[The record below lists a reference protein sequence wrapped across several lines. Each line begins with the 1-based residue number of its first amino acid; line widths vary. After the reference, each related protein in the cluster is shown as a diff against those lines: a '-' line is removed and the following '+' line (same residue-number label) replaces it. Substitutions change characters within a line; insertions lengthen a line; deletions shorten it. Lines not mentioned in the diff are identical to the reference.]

1 MVAIPNRESTK
12 VRGHAVVSAL
22 ALAASMCFA
31 APAFAQDA
39 APEAQPADDAAV
51 QTAAP
56 DQEGQEGNNVVVT
69 GSRLGRSGFTTPT
82 PVTVVGEAQIERQGA
97 SNVAQVLNDIPAFR
111 AQSSPSTS
119 AIFVSNLGA
128 STADL
133 RGLGGNR
140 TLVLIDGRRV
150 VASTVAG
157 GSFTPANMVD
167 LNLVPASLLS
177 RVEVVTGGASAA
189 YGSDAV
195 AGVTNLIIN
204 RDLQGLR
211 GALQYGQANEGDTE
225 EYLVSLAWGTRF
237 SDGRGRFI
245 IGAEYVNNKG
255 SGDCYTRDWCA
266 ENYNTVSN
274 PFVAGSTTT
283 RVIAGQAATLILPN
297 ARTATASLNGLIIS
311 GPLRGTEFNPNGT
324 TFTHNYGTYGGAG
337 LFQSGGGDPVLPF
350 YQFFPLSAP
359 SERINV
365 FTNLDYDL
373 TSDLNVFVQGSYGRV
388 EGTILGASRRDI
400 SPAGAYNIF
409 SDNAFLP
416 ASVRTQMAV
425 TNARCAPPA
434 HQPSDPRN
442 CVPFGRIWNDIGP
455 QVGTVQRETFRGVTG
470 FTWRANDSL
479 TLDGYYQYGQ
489 TDYSQ
494 RGYNT
499 TVNSRM
505 GFAIDAVD
513 QGLFQNGVANGNIV
527 CRATLPGPAFRA
539 AAAGCVPLN
548 PFGEGA
554 SSAAAR
560 DYVTETA
567 MQDTTLKQHVIALSL
582 RGDLFEAWAGPLSFA
597 AGVEYR
603 RDSVTSVTDAISAA
617 NDFHTSPGGGITGG
631 HRSLNVK
638 EGFVELGLPLFRE
651 TELGSANLNGA
662 IRVTDYS
669 NSGTETTWKI
679 GADWQITDFL
689 RLRGTRSRDIRAPN
703 LFELYGAPQ
712 SSFQTVDD
720 PQNGGARGLYPTLL
734 SGNATLVPE
743 VADTWTAGAVV
754 TARMGGAGTLRASV
768 DWFDISL
775 DGAITT
781 LGAQT
786 IVTRCAQGNAELCNF
801 VTRNGAGI
809 ITSIVNPNLNI
820 NTLITRGWDVEVDYT
835 LPLAALGMNSN
846 DTLNFRVLGTFVKD
860 LITVDITGT
869 AIDRAG
875 QNGSGVSQPSG
886 LPDYTINAYLTYQG
900 SRFSGQVQLRHI
912 SSGVFQA
919 TNIGPHQSGYN
930 PLLPNSV
937 SDNYVA
943 AVTYVNIN
951 AQYTIWSRGEQQIQ
965 LFGVVNNLFDK
976 DPPNDLPSSFGPTN
990 NVLYDVVGRYYRAG
1004 VRFAF

>member
-1 MVAIPNRESTK
+1 MVAIHNRESTK
-12 VRGHAVVSAL
+12 RRGYARVSSL
-22 ALAASMCFA
+22 ALVASLCFS

-39 APEAQPADDAAV
+39 AAEAQPPAEDAGPPA
-51 QTAAP
+51 TAGEA
-56 DQEGQEGNNVVVT
+56 EASGNDVIVT
-69 GSRLGRSGFTTPT
+69 GSRLGRTGFTTPT

-97 SNVAQVLNDIPAFR
+97 SNISQILNEIPAFR
-111 AQSSPSTS
+111 AQSTPSTT

-128 STADL
+128 ATADL

-140 TLVLIDGRRV
+140 TLVLVDGRRV
-150 VASTVAG
+150 VAATVAG

-204 RDLQGLR
+204 RDLR
-211 GALQYGQANEGDTE
+211 GFRGTVQYGQADEGDTE

-237 SDGRGRFI
+237 SDDRGRFI

-255 SGDCYTRDWCA
+255 AGDCYSRDWCA

-297 ARTATASLNGLIIS
+297 ARTATASLNGLVIN

-324 TFTHNYGTYGGAG
+324 TFLHNYGVYGGAG

-359 SERINV
+359 SERINI
-365 FTNLDYDL
+365 FSNLNYDL
-373 TSDLNVFVQGSYGRV
+373 SSELNVFIQGSFGRV
-388 EGTILGASRRDI
+388 EGDILGASRRDI
-400 SPAGAYNIF
+400 SPAGSYQIQR
-409 SDNAFLP
+409 DNAFLP
-416 ASVRTQMAV
+416 ASVRALMAPGQ
-425 TNARCAPPA
+425 TL
-434 HQPSDPRN
+434 
-442 CVPFGRIWNDIGP
+442 PFGRIWNDIGP
-455 QVGTVQRETFRGVTG
+455 QQGHVERETYRGVAG
-470 FTWRANDSL
+470 FTWRAASNL

-489 TDYSQ
+489 TNYSQ

-505 GFAIDAVD
+505 GFAIDSVD
-513 QGLFQNGVANGNIV
+513 QGLFQTGVANGNIV
-527 CRATLPGPAFRA
+527 CRATLPGAAFRA

-548 PFGEGA
+548 PFGAGA

-567 MQDTTLKQHVIALSL
+567 MQDTTLKQHVVALTL

-597 AGVEYR
+597 TGVEYR
-603 RDSVTSVTDAISAA
+603 RDSVSSVTDAISAA

-631 HRSLNVK
+631 HRSLSVK
-638 EGFVELGLPLFRE
+638 EGFVELGLPLFRD

-662 IRVTDYS
+662 VRVTDYS

-679 GADWQITDFL
+679 GGDWQITDFL

-734 SGNATLVPE
+734 SGNAALVPE

-754 TARMGGAGTLRASV
+754 TARMGGAGTLRASL

-786 IVTRCAQGNAELCNF
+786 IVTRCFQGNAALCNF

-809 ITSIVNPNLNI
+809 ITSITNPNLNI
-820 NTLITRGWDVEVDYT
+820 NTLITRGWDVELDYT
-835 LPLAALGMNSN
+835 LPLSALGVNN
-846 DTLNFRVLGTFVKD
+846 GDTLNFRVLGTFVKD

-886 LPDYTINAYLTYQG
+886 LPDYAINAYLTYQG
-900 SRFSGQVQLRHI
+900 SRFSGQIQLRHI

-919 TNIGPHQSGYN
+919 TNIGPHQAGYS

-937 SDNYVA
+937 SDNYIA
-943 AVTYVNIN
+943 AVTYVNLN
-951 AQYTIWSRGEQQIQ
+951 AQYTIWERGEQQIQ

-976 DPPNDLPSSFGPTN
+976 DPPNDIPSSFGPTN

-1004 VRFAF
+1004 VRFSF